1 MANEVPYAFPV
12 ELLSG
17 NHDFASDTFKLALY
31 TANPYNQT
39 TSTVYVTASETTGT
53 EYSAG
58 GNTLTGNAVSNS
70 ANYATVD
77 FTDSVW
83 GSPTPATF
91 SAAFG
96 AIYNSSATNGFVNLL
111 DGSGGTVF
119 WTFPAPTLG
128 GVTHNFD
135 PPLRQP
141 TISVALYAD
150 ASEAMSTI
158 YFSLNGYQGNG

>member
-1 MANEVPYAFPV
+1 MANVVPYAFPV

-17 NHDFASDTFKLALY
+17 THNFASDTFKLALY
-31 TANPYNQT
+31 TSSPYT
-39 TSTVYVTASETTGT
+39 TASTVYDTANETTGT

-96 AIYNSSATNGFVNLL
+96 AIYNSSATNKLIVVL
-111 DGSGGTVF
+111 DFGGTKSCSNGTFTV
-119 WTFPAPTLG
+119 TFPSPTSG
-128 GVTHNFD
+128 S
-135 PPLRQP
+135 P
-141 TISVALYAD
+141 TGAD
-150 ASEAMSTI
+150 ALLSIKS
-158 YFSLNGYQGNG
+158 N

>member
-1 MANEVPYAFPV
+1 MANLVPYQFPV

-31 TANPYNQT
+31 TASPYT
-39 TSTVYVTASETTGT
+39 DASTVYVATTESSGT

-58 GNTLTGNAVSNS
+58 GNTLAGNAVSNV

-91 SAAFG
+91 SAAYG
-96 AIYNSSATNGFVNLL
+96 AIYNTSTSPVNKLVVVLDFLGTKSCSNGTF
-111 DGSGGTVF
+111 TV
-119 WTFPAPTLG
+119 TFPAPTSG
-128 GVTHNFD
+128 SPSG
-135 PPLRQP
+135 
-141 TISVALYAD
+141 AD
-150 ASEAMSTI
+150 ALLSIKS
-158 YFSLNGYQGNG
+158 N